1 MAAGKEEKKE
11 DKGKEKEEKKEGSEV
26 INAIYKVNLH
36 CQQCVRKIK
45 KHLLV
50 TQGVQNVETDMEK
63 GEIKVKG
70 KLDPLKILELIEKK
84 SNKKV
89 ELISPKIKIEP
100 PKEKPKEIKKE
111 PIIRTITAKVHMH
124 CDKCERDLK
133 TKLIKHRG
141 IFSVKTDQEAEIV
154 IIEGSIEPERLLR
167 FLKRKVHKNAEIIS
181 SKDEKKVED
190 KEKGKAVESTKEKGE
205 GKSTGESKEKEKEK
219 KKGGEQ
225 EKEEKR
231 EEKSVVVVSTKE
243 KEKEKKKDGESE
255 KDEKREEKSV
265 VVVSTKEKEKK
276 KDGEQEKEEK
286 REDKSVVVVSTEE
299 KEKEK
304 KKDGEPEKKQ
314 KGEDKSVVVVVSTKE
329 KEKENMKKKEISD
342 GLEETTQIIQ
352 IQEDTKVEIVA
363 KHNVPYIIHYVY
375 APQIFS
381 DENPNA
387 CSIS

>member
-1 MAAGKEEKKE
+1 MADGKEEKKE

-36 CQQCVRKIK
+36 CQQCVTKIK

-70 KLDPLKILELIEKK
+70 KLDPLKILKLIEKK
-84 SNKKV
+84 SKKKV
-89 ELISPKIKIEP
+89 ELISPIIKLEP
-100 PKEKPKEIKKE
+100 PKEKPKEMKKE

-133 TKLIKHRG
+133 TRLIKHRG
-141 IFSVKTDQEAEIV
+141 IFSVKTEQEDEIV
-154 IIEGSIEPERLLR
+154 TIEGSIEPERLLG

-190 KEKGKAVESTKEKGE
+190 KEKGKQEEKGKAVESTKEKGE

-219 KKGGEQ
+219 KKDGEP
-225 EKEEKR
+225 EKKGKG
-231 EEKSVVVVSTKE
+231 EEKSIVVVASTKE
-243 KEKEKKKDGESE
+243 KEKEI
-255 KDEKREEKSV
+255 
-265 VVVSTKEKEKK
+265 
-276 KDGEQEKEEK
+276 
-286 REDKSVVVVSTEE
+286 
-299 KEKEK
+299 
-304 KKDGEPEKKQ
+304 
-314 KGEDKSVVVVVSTKE
+314 
-329 KEKENMKKKEISD
+329 MKKEISD

-375 APQIFS
+375 APQLFS